1 MNTPSQGGRS
11 RFADLFRRKANSP
24 AKSEPAFLAGD
35 WTAGR
40 RPALTQW
47 KGEASLDVGVGSLDL
62 DAKSMRSAWAS
73 PKQPA
78 TAARRM
84 SRGKTRKEFQE
95 LQGEPEQNKWNRD
108 VQGGFRK
115 SAGPIKGLR
124 KLDPGRVAE
133 LKEAVKRRASSE
145 TEAFRSA
152 LESTVLAFAELAE
165 ENGPWFLEDSG
176 FGWWVDASM
185 SEEVTRQVEND
196 EWQAS
201 RAASV
206 ALPLVFGLVEAPVH
220 YWGIGDI
227 LNLEAL
233 DSANMYRL
241 SRVTGV
247 VLKEGEAELKVT
259 SMEFICGD
267 CGAIVPGTGNE
278 NLSRFNQSIESLS
291 ENSRGNPSNSL
302 GGCVPPRKCPT
313 SNCPGRV
320 FSPLRQ
326 TARCTVV
333 QKIVIQN
340 FCEGRKQPSFR
351 SIELRTPFTSV
362 VTRGDAIELMGRL
375 RPLRTERTDGFGK
388 AHEAG
393 LFTCIFEA
401 HSARPSPSPPSPDLT
416 APPGLRFAAAVGSMK
431 AFSGTASTAATAVIT
446 LMMVTEGNP
455 SLLLLDP
462 NDSALPLVSTATT
475 LANKV
480 ACPDLPNI
488 FPIEKGEN
496 GVLEPGRIL
505 MAGDGLCVIPTISS
519 LGRPELLKLLGAI
532 ESRKLLV
539 KEMGNFSA
547 KQFSALLI
555 CIAKTASRGFET
567 VQSELGLPRGT
578 LSKFDLVINAKG
590 NSDQMQVAYARKLLR
605 QAGFDPSG
613 QPSIGDGVSFPKGF
627 DVFSQP
633 FSTRLLAQIEELN
646 ENSALL
652 STEDLRLFIGEVRN
666 YSTPAI
672 SKEILQLLGDF
683 VLQIEPRN
691 PFGFRLLEIL
701 THFVIARSRFE
712 HAEVVEPS
720 HAEEI
725 AHLFDEILTELCDN
739 SPVEPLVPLKN
750 NKVVTPA
757 SLSMPKKMKLFVG
770 QLKILASQ
778 RESSLFSLDELREL
792 AENLGLEIDDFSVFV
807 DRLNAEAVLI
817 KKPNSFYELSSSL

>member
-1 MNTPSQGGRS
+1 MNIPSQGGKS

-24 AKSEPAFLAGD
+24 AKSEPVFFAGD
-35 WTAGR
+35 WTADR
-40 RPALTQW
+40 RQALTQW
-47 KGEASLDVGVGSLDL
+47 KGLASSDGGAGSLEL
-62 DAKSMRSAWAS
+62 EAKSMRSAWAS

-84 SRGKTRKEFQE
+84 SRGKRRKEFQE
-95 LQGEPEQNKWNRD
+95 LEGEAEPNKWNRD

-115 SAGPIKGLR
+115 SMGPIKGLK
-124 KLDPGRVAE
+124 KLDPRRVAE
-133 LKEAVKRRASSE
+133 LREAVKRRASGE
-145 TEAFRSA
+145 TQKFASA
-152 LESTVLAFAELAE
+152 LESIVLAFAELAE

-185 SEEVTRQVEND
+185 SEEVTRQVETD

-201 RAASV
+201 RAASA
-206 ALPLVFGLVEAPVH
+206 ALSLVFGLAETPVH

-233 DSANMYRL
+233 DSMKMFRL

-259 SMEFICGD
+259 SIEFICAD
-267 CGAIVPGTGNE
+267 CGVVIPGTGNE
-278 NLSRFNQSIESLS
+278 NLSRFNPSIESLT
-291 ENSRGNPSNSL
+291 ENSRENSTNSL
-302 GGCVPPRKCPT
+302 GGCTPPRKCPT
-313 SNCPGRV
+313 SNCPGRM

-340 FCEGRKQPSFR
+340 FCEGRKQPTFR
-351 SIELRTPFTSV
+351 TIELRTPFTSV

-388 AHEAG
+388 THEAG
-393 LFTCIFEA
+393 LFTCVFEA
-401 HSARPSPSPPSPDLT
+401 HSVRPSPAPPLPDLA
-416 APPGLRFAAAVGSMK
+416 APPGLRFAAVVGSMK

-446 LMMVTEGNP
+446 LMMITEGHP

-462 NDSALPLVSTATT
+462 NDSALPLVSMATN
-475 LANKV
+475 LANKII
-480 ACPDLPNI
+480 CPDLPNI
-488 FPIEKGEN
+488 FPVEKGEN

-505 MAGDGLCVIPTISS
+505 MAGDGLCVIPTVSS
-519 LGRPELLKLLGAI
+519 LGRPELLRLLGAI
-532 ESRKLLV
+532 ESRKLLM

-547 KQFSALLI
+547 KEFSALLI
-555 CIAKTASRGFET
+555 CIAKTVSRRFET

-605 QAGFDPSG
+605 QAGFDLSG
-613 QPSIGDGVSFPKGF
+613 QSSIAEGVNFSKGF

-633 FSTRLLAQIEELN
+633 FTTRLFAQIEELN

-652 STEDLRLFIGEVRN
+652 STEDLRLFIAEVRN
-666 YSTPAI
+666 YSTPTI
-672 SKEILQLLGDF
+672 PKEVLQLLGEF

-720 HAEEI
+720 HAEEV
-725 AHLFDEILTELCDN
+725 AQMFDEILTELCDN

-750 NKVVTPA
+750 KKDATPA

-770 QLKILASQ
+770 QLKVLAGQ
-778 RESSLFSLDELREL
+778 RDSNLFSLDELREL
-792 AENLGLEIDDFSVFV
+792 AENLALEIDDFSMFV

-817 KKPNSFYELSSSL
+817 KKPNSFYELSNSL